1 MPACCSRA
9 STSGTPPASY
19 SSVATYCPPGCRS
32 HSSGVRS
39 EIASNSSISSGT
51 PISRATASRCST
63 PLVEPPLVAT
73 AAIAFSSA
81 GLVMISLGRWPRRS
95 TSITS
100 SPTCT
105 ATSSLRPSSA
115 GTIAVPA
122 GEIPSA
128 SKAIAIV
135 LAVNCP
141 PHAPAPG
148 EAASSSSC
156 SSCSVILPDA
166 NSPTASNTCWIV
178 TSAPL

>member
-1 MPACCSRA
+1 M
-9 STSGTPPASY
+9 
-19 SSVATYCPPGCRS
+19 
-32 HSSGVRS
+32 RS
-39 EIASNSSISSGT
+39 EICSNSSIVSGT

-81 GLVMISLGRWPRRS
+81 GLVMTSLGRLPARS

-100 SPTCT
+100 SPHCR

-115 GTIAVPA
+115 GTIAEPA

-128 SKAIAIV
+128 SNAIAIV
-135 LAVNCP
+135 LAVNWP
-141 PHAPAPG
+141 PQAPAPG

-156 SSCSVILPDA
+156 SCSSVIFPA
-166 NSPTASNTCWIV
+166 ENCPTASKTCWIV
-178 TSAPL
+178 TSWPSQWPGRIEPP